1 MSSSSAPI
9 HFACTHCGAQL
20 SVDGSTQTPACAYCQ
35 TQILLPEAI
44 WRRFHPAPEP
54 SAPQAAATGV
64 RRSGALVIAL
74 VVAVVSVVGVVV
86 VRVCI
91 AVVGRVA
98 GTAVVPAPSGPP
110 NPIAMAGEPCNGRR
124 AACSKDEKAQ
134 LLCGANDRMTLAQ
147 TCKGPN
153 ACRATTSGKSVT
165 CDTTLADLNDPCNIT
180 DDACSTDRK
189 AELRCQAGH
198 FAVIATCRGP
208 DGCTVTPSKTGSG
221 YTLSC
226 DDHVADVGDPCFDT
240 ERTACS
246 SDKKTLLTCT
256 AQRFVVHR
264 ACRRGCKVTKVVGT
278 RDTEMDCE

>member
-1 MSSSSAPI
+1 MSSFSEPI
-9 HFACTHCGAQL
+9 HIACTHCGAQV
-20 SVDGSTQTPACAYCQ
+20 SIDGSTQTPACAYCK

-54 SAPQAAATGV
+54 SAQAAATVV
-64 RRSGALVIAL
+64 RSSRGLVIGL
-74 VVAVVSVVGVVV
+74 VVAGIAMAGVPIVG
-86 VRVCI
+86 VCI
-91 AVVGRVA
+91 AVFGRVA
-98 GTAVVPAPSGPP
+98 GTAMVPAPSAPL
-110 NPIAMAGEPCNGRR
+110 NPIAMAGEPCSGRR
-124 AACSKDEKAQ
+124 AACSKDGKAQ
-134 LLCGANDRMTLAQ
+134 LLCGANDKMTVAE

-153 ACRATTSGKSVT
+153 ACRANTSGKSVT
-165 CDTTLADLNDPCNIT
+165 CDTTLADLYDPCDST
-180 DDACSTDRK
+180 DDACSTDHK

-198 FAVIATCRGP
+198 FAVVATCKGP
-208 DGCTVTPSKTGSG
+208 DGCTVTPSKAGSG

-246 SDKKTLLTCT
+246 SDKKAFLTCT

-278 RDTEMDCE
+278 RDTAMDCD

>member
-1 MSSSSAPI
+1 MSPPSAPI
-9 HFACTHCGAQL
+9 HFACTNCGAQL
-20 SVDGSTQTPACAYCQ
+20 SVDGSTETPACAYCK

-54 SAPQAAATGV
+54 SAPRGIATGAG
-64 RRSGALVIAL
+64 RSGTL
-74 VVAVVSVVGVVV
+74 VVAGVALVGVAIAGVS
-86 VRVCI
+86 I

-98 GTAVVPAPSGPP
+98 GTAVVPVPSGPP

-124 AACSKDEKAQ
+124 AACSKDGKAQ
-134 LLCGANDRMTLAQ
+134 LQCGANDRMTVVE

-165 CDTTLADLNDPCNIT
+165 CDTTLADPNDPCDLT
-180 DDACSTDRK
+180 EGACSTDHK

-198 FAVIATCRGP
+198 FAVTATCKGP

-240 ERTACS
+240 ERAACS
-246 SDKKTLLTCT
+246 SDKKALLTCT

-264 ACRRGCKVTKVVGT
+264 ACKRGCKITKVVGT
-278 RDTEMDCE
+278 SNTEMDCD